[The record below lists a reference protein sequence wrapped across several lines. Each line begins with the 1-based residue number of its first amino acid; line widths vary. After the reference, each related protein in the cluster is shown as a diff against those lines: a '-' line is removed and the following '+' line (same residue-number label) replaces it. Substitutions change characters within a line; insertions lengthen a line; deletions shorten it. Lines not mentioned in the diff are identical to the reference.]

1 MFSVI
6 PKYKRLELASLAHPK
21 LGMIYIETC
30 FDLVGGSSEGSPVLV
45 AWSYA
50 DEGSTNRKQRRAVR
64 LRGAGPMIYT
74 HAQSERRAAP

>member
-1 MFSVI
+1 M
-6 PKYKRLELASLAHPK
+6 
-21 LGMIYIETC
+21 
-30 FDLVGGSSEGSPVLV
+30 LV

-74 HAQSERRAAP
+74 HAQASAAQRRNYGASGYYHLVTSRCAAALLVFAHRARAPPTDKR